1 MKNWYKEYLSSLK
14 RPEAEE
20 FLDIYFFR
28 PIAFVIVKML
38 YRFPITPN
46 QYSLAAFISGI
57 LSAYYFF
64 IPDNG
69 TNRIIGAWF
78 FFFFAVLDCC
88 DGMQARMKKNGSPM
102 GRIIDGLV
110 DWSINAAVYLALF
123 ISEYR
128 HGLTSYAWLFLFSGV
143 MKAMNSGIYD
153 NILMEYLNHAEG
165 KGNFLENE
173 YATFKKDLA
182 ENQNTRFQKFGKR
195 AYLFLLGM
203 QIKSQKNREKIIDSQ
218 KYCEKNLVLLKMW
231 GLIGPAMHILVL
243 FIAFLIQKVE
253 ILFLYSTVMGF
264 GWMLIMQTIQKSI
277 NQKLAYEA

>member
-1 MKNWYKEYLSSLK
+1 MKNWFNEYRLSLK

-20 FLDIYFFR
+20 FIDIYFFR
-28 PIAFVIVKML
+28 PIAFLIVKVL
-38 YRFPITPN
+38 YRLPITPN
-46 QYSLAAFISGI
+46 QYSLMAFISGI
-57 LSAYYFF
+57 LSAYFF
-64 IPDNG
+64 LLPADG
-69 TNRIIGAWF
+69 SNRVMGAWF
-78 FFFFAVLDCC
+78 FFLFAVLDCC

-110 DWSINAAVYLALF
+110 DWSVNAAVYLALF
-123 ISEYR
+123 TSEYKY
-128 HGLTSYAWLFLFSGV
+128 GLKSYAWLFLFSGV
-143 MKAMNSGIYD
+143 MKAMNSGLYD

-173 YATFKKDLA
+173 FNTFKKDLA
-182 ENQNTRFQKFGKR
+182 ENKNSNFQKFGKK

-203 QIKSQKNREKIIDSQ
+203 QIKAQKNTDKILNSQ

-231 GLIGPAMHILVL
+231 GLIGPSMHIIVL
-243 FIAFLIQKVE
+243 FVSFLIGKVE

>member
-1 MKNWYKEYLSSLK
+1 MKNWFNEYRTSLK

-20 FLDIYFFR
+20 FIDIYFFR
-28 PIAFVIVKML
+28 PIAFLIVKVL
-38 YRFPITPN
+38 YRLPITPN
-46 QYSLAAFISGI
+46 QYSLMAFISGI
-57 LSAYYFF
+57 LSAYYFLL
-64 IPDNG
+64 PDGG

-110 DWSINAAVYLALF
+110 DWSVNAAVYLALF
-123 ISEYR
+123 ASEYKY
-128 HGLTSYAWLFLFSGV
+128 GLKSYAWLFLFSGV
-143 MKAMNSGIYD
+143 MKAMNSGLYD

-173 YATFKKDLA
+173 FATFKKDIA
-182 ENQNTRFQKFGKR
+182 ENKNSSLQKFGKK

-203 QIKSQKNREKIIDSQ
+203 QIKSQKNTDKILNSQ

-231 GLIGPAMHILVL
+231 GLIGPSMHIIVL
-243 FIAFLIQKVE
+243 FISFLMEKVE

-277 NQKLAYEA
+277 NQKLVYEA

>member
-1 MKNWYKEYLSSLK
+1 MKNWFKEYLLSLK

-20 FLDIYFFR
+20 YIDIYFFR
-28 PIAFVIVKML
+28 PIAFLIVKVL

-46 QYSLAAFISGI
+46 QYSLMAFISGI
-57 LSAYYFF
+57 LSAYYFLL
-64 IPDNG
+64 PDDG
-69 TNRIIGAWF
+69 STRIIGAWF
-78 FFFFAVLDCC
+78 FFLFAVLDCC

-110 DWSINAAVYLALF
+110 DWSVNAAVYLALF
-123 ISEYR
+123 ASEYQN
-128 HGLTSYAWLFLFSGV
+128 GLKSYAWLFLFSGV
-143 MKAMNSGIYD
+143 MKAMNSGLYD

-165 KGNFLENE
+165 KGNFLQNE
-173 YATFKKDLA
+173 YSTFKKDLA
-182 ENQNTRFQKFGKR
+182 DNNNSPFQKFGKK

-203 QIKSQKNREKIIDSQ
+203 QIKSQKKSDKILNSQ

-231 GLIGPAMHILVL
+231 GLIGPSMHIIV
-243 FIAFLIQKVE
+243 FFVSFLMGKVE